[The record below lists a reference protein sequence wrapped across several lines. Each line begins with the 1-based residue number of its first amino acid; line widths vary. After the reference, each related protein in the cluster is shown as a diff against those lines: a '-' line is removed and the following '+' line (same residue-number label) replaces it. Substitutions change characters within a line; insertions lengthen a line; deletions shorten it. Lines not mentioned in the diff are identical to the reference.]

1 MNSVERYYANQASG
15 MPFFAGPSV
24 QQGHGL
30 GGIFSS
36 IFRAVTPLLRSAA
49 PVAKA
54 AARSAVSEAARTGAE
69 ILSDVA
75 QGADVKQAA
84 KSRSQ
89 KALNRM
95 VSKGAAKLK
104 RMQGS
109 RKRIKGKKKPAV
121 DIFSR

>member
-15 MPFFAGPSV
+15 MPFFAGPTV
-24 QQGHGL
+24 QHGHGL

-36 IFRAVTPLLRSAA
+36 IFRAVTPLLKTAA

-54 AARSAVSEAARTGAE
+54 AAKTVANEAARTGVE

-75 QGADVKQAA
+75 QGADIRQAA
-84 KSRSQ
+84 KSRSR
-89 KALNRM
+89 KAVNRM

-104 RMQGS
+104 RMQRSAKHIKG
-109 RKRIKGKKKPAV
+109 RKRPSA
-121 DIFSR
+121 DIFS